1 MLIPYS
7 MTSCMT
13 KYEIKPTRR
22 FQKDIKLMQK
32 QGFVIQRLHQIVSLL
47 ADGLPLPES
56 CRDHSLSG
64 NWAGYHE
71 CHVQPDW
78 LLVYHLEQDLL
89 VLVLTRT
96 GTHSD
101 LF

>member
-1 MLIPYS
+1 
-7 MTSCMT
+7 
-13 KYEIKPTRR
+13 
-22 FQKDIKLMQK
+22 MQK
-32 QGFVIQRLHQIVSLL
+32 RGFVIKRLHQIVSLL
-47 ADGLPLPES
+47 ADGLSLPES
-56 CRDHSLSG
+56 CRDHALSG
-64 NWAGYHE
+64 NWAGYRE

-78 LLVYHLEQDLL
+78 LLVYHLEQNLL